1 MKFGYS
7 ERLSQLPPYVFVE
20 IDRKKKQAIQR
31 GIDIIDLGVGDPDL
45 PTPQHIRD
53 AMKRAIDEPKYH
65 RYPFGPGLLEFRKAI
80 ARWYKVRFGVELDP
94 ENEVHALIG
103 SKEGIGHIHLAFVN
117 PGDVVLCPEPAY
129 PVYKIGTIFAGG
141 IPYFMPLLEKNG
153 FLPDL
158 GSIPEEIA
166 TKSKMV
172 FINYPNNP
180 TAVCANRDFFRR
192 VIEFARKYNIVV
204 VNDAAYSEIY
214 YEGRKP
220 ISFLEL
226 PDAKEVGIEF
236 HSLSKTYNMT
246 GWRIGWACGNRII
259 LKGLSSVKENI
270 DSGVFGAI
278 QAASI
283 EALNGAQDCV
293 DEMRGIYERRR
304 DLLSEGLEKTGW
316 RVKRSEATF
325 YIWAK
330 VPEGYSS
337 LQCVENLLE
346 EIGILSTPGNALG
359 PSGEGYVRFSLTV
372 DEKRIK
378 EAVERLRRIK
388 W

>member
-7 ERLSQLPPYVFVE
+7 ERLSQLPPYIFVE

-141 IPYFMPLLEKNG
+141 TPYFMPLLEKNG

-180 TAVCANRDFFRR
+180 TAACANRDFFRG

-226 PDAKEVGIEF
+226 PGAKEVGIEF

-346 EIGILSTPGNALG
+346 DIGILSTPGNALG

>member
-1 MKFGYS
+1 MKFDYS
-7 ERLSQLPPYVFVE
+7 QRLSQLPPYVFIE
-20 IDRKKKQAIQR
+20 IDRKKKKAIQQ
-31 GIDIIDLGVGDPDL
+31 GVDIIDFGVGDPNL

-53 AMKRAIDEPKYH
+53 AMNRAIDEPKYH
-65 RYPFGPGLLEFRKAI
+65 RYPFGPGLLEFRQAI
-80 ARWYKVRFGVELDP
+80 GRWYKVRFGVELKA
-94 ENEVHALIG
+94 ESEIHALIG
-103 SKEGIGHIHLAFVN
+103 SKEGLGHIHLAFVN

-129 PVYKIGTIFAGG
+129 PVYNIGTIYAGG
-141 IPYFMPLLEKNG
+141 TSYFMPLLEEND

-158 GSIPEEIA
+158 DSIPQEIT
-166 TKSKMV
+166 TKTKMI

-180 TAVCANRDFFRR
+180 TAGCAHRDFFRK
-192 VIEFARKYNIVV
+192 VIEFARKHNIIV

-214 YEGRKP
+214 YEGKKP

-226 PDAKEVGIEF
+226 PGAKEVGIEF

-246 GWRIGWACGNRII
+246 GWRIGWACGNQDI
-259 LKGLSSVKENI
+259 LRGLSMVKENI

-283 EALNGAQDCV
+283 EALNGPQDCV
-293 DEMRGIYERRR
+293 DEMRRIYQKRR
-304 DLLSEGLEKTGW
+304 DLLIEELGRTGW
-316 RVKRSEATF
+316 KVKKPEATF

-330 VPEGYSS
+330 VPKGYSS
-337 LQCVENLLE
+337 LQSVEKLLE
-346 EIGILSTPGNALG
+346 EAGILSTPGNALG

-378 EAVERLRRIK
+378 EAVERLSAIK

>member
-1 MKFGYS
+1 MKFDYS
-7 ERLSQLPPYVFVE
+7 QRLSQLPPYVFVE
-20 IDRKKKQAIQR
+20 IDRKKKEAVKR
-31 GIDIIDLGVGDPDL
+31 GMDIIDLGVGDPDL
-45 PTPQHIRD
+45 ATPQHIRE

-80 ARWYKVRFGVELDP
+80 ARWCKARFSVELDA
-94 ENEVHALIG
+94 ENEIHALIG

-129 PVYKIGTIFAGG
+129 PVYKIGTIYAGG
-141 IPYFMPLLEKNG
+141 TPYLMPLLEEND
-153 FLPDL
+153 FLPDFD
-158 GSIPEEIA
+158 SIPEKITA
-166 TKSKMV
+166 KAKMV

-180 TAVCANRDFFRR
+180 TGACANIDFFRK
-192 VIEFARKYNIVV
+192 VIKFARKYNIIV

-214 YEGRKP
+214 YGEKKP

-226 PDAKEVGIEF
+226 PGAKELGIEF

-246 GWRIGWACGNRII
+246 GWRIGWACGNRKII
-259 LKGLSSVKENI
+259 KGLSMVKENI
-270 DSGVFGAI
+270 DSGVFAAI
-278 QAASI
+278 QVASI
-283 EALNGAQDCV
+283 EALNGPQDCV
-293 DEMRGIYERRR
+293 DEMRRIYEKRRN
-304 DLLSEGLEKTGW
+304 LLCAGLKKTGW
-316 RVKRSEATF
+316 RVKKPEATF

-346 EIGILSTPGNALG
+346 EAGILSTPGNALG
-359 PSGEGYVRFSLTV
+359 PSGEGYIRFSLTV
-372 DEKRIK
+372 DEKRIE
-378 EAVERLRRIK
+378 EAVERLKGIK

>member
-7 ERLSQLPPYVFVE
+7 ERLSQLPPYVFIE

-94 ENEVHALIG
+94 DNEVHALIG

-129 PVYKIGTIFAGG
+129 PVYKIGSIFAGG
-141 IPYFMPLLEKNG
+141 TPYFMPLLEENG

-158 GSIPEEIA
+158 GLIPEEIA

-180 TAVCANRDFFRR
+180 TAACANRDFFRR

-226 PDAKEVGIEF
+226 PGAKEVGIEF

-259 LKGLSSVKENI
+259 LKGLSTVKENI

-293 DEMRGIYERRR
+293 AEMRGIYERRR
-304 DLLSEGLEKTGW
+304 NLLSEGLEKTGW
-316 RVKRSEATF
+316 RVKRPEATF
-325 YIWAK
+325 YIWTK

-372 DEKRIK
+372 DEKRIR
-378 EAVERLRRIK
+378 EAVNRLRRIK

>member
-141 IPYFMPLLEKNG
+141 TPYFMPLLEENG

-158 GSIPEEIA
+158 DSIPEKIA

-180 TAVCANRDFFRR
+180 TAACANRDFFRR

-226 PDAKEVGIEF
+226 PGAKEVGIEF

-283 EALNGAQDCV
+283 EALNGGQDCV
-293 DEMRGIYERRR
+293 DEMRRIYERRR

>member
-325 YIWAK
+325 YVWAK

-337 LQCVENLLE
+337 LQCVENILE
-346 EIGILSTPGNALG
+346 DIGILSTPGNALG

-378 EAVERLRRIK
+378 EAVERLRKIK

>member
-1 MKFGYS
+1 MKFDYS
-7 ERLSQLPPYVFVE
+7 QRLSQLPPYVFIE
-20 IDRKKKQAIQR
+20 IDRKKKEAIQQ

-53 AMKRAIDEPKYH
+53 AMKKAIDEPKYH

-80 ARWYKVRFGVELDP
+80 ARWYKVRFGVELDAG
-94 ENEVHALIG
+94 NEVHALIG

-129 PVYKIGTIFAGG
+129 PVYKIGTIYAGG
-141 IPYFMPLLEKNG
+141 TPYFMPLLEEND

-158 GSIPEEIA
+158 DSIPKEIT
-166 TKSKMV
+166 TKTKML

-180 TAVCANRDFFRR
+180 TGACANKDFFRR
-192 VIEFARKYNIVV
+192 VIEFARKNDIIV

-214 YEGRKP
+214 YEGKKP
-220 ISFLEL
+220 ISFLEF
-226 PDAKEVGIEF
+226 PGAKEVGIEF

-246 GWRIGWACGNRII
+246 GWRIGWACGNRSI
-259 LKGLSSVKENI
+259 LKGLSMVKENI
-270 DSGVFGAI
+270 DSGVFGAV
-278 QAASI
+278 QVASI
-283 EALNGAQDCV
+283 EALNGPQDCV
-293 DEMRGIYERRR
+293 DEMRRIYERRR
-304 DLLSEGLEKTGW
+304 NLLSEGLKKTGW
-316 RVKRSEATF
+316 RVKRPEATF

-346 EIGILSTPGNALG
+346 EAGILSTPGNALG

-372 DEKRIK
+372 DEKRIE
-378 EAVERLRRIK
+378 EAVERLKGIK

>member
-1 MKFGYS
+1 MKFDYS
-7 ERLSQLPPYVFVE
+7 QRLSQLPPYVFVE
-20 IDRKKKQAIQR
+20 IDRKKKEAVKR
-31 GIDIIDLGVGDPDL
+31 GMDIIDLGVGDPDL
-45 PTPQHIRD
+45 ATPQHIRE

-80 ARWYKVRFGVELDP
+80 ARWCKTRFSVELDA
-94 ENEVHALIG
+94 ENEIHALIG

-129 PVYKIGTIFAGG
+129 PVYKIGTIYAGG
-141 IPYFMPLLEKNG
+141 TPYLMPLLEEND
-153 FLPDL
+153 FLPDFD
-158 GSIPEEIA
+158 SIPEKITA
-166 TKSKMV
+166 KAKMV

-180 TAVCANRDFFRR
+180 TGACANIDFFRK
-192 VIEFARKYNIVV
+192 VIKFARKYNIIV

-214 YEGRKP
+214 YGEKKP

-226 PDAKEVGIEF
+226 PGAKELGIEF

-246 GWRIGWACGNRII
+246 GWRIGWACGNRKII
-259 LKGLSSVKENI
+259 KGLSMVKENI
-270 DSGVFGAI
+270 DSGVFAAI
-278 QAASI
+278 QVASI
-283 EALNGAQDCV
+283 EALNGPQDCV
-293 DEMRGIYERRR
+293 DEMRRIYEKRRN
-304 DLLSEGLEKTGW
+304 LLCAGLKKTGW
-316 RVKRSEATF
+316 RVKKPEATF

-346 EIGILSTPGNALG
+346 EVGILSTPGNALG
-359 PSGEGYVRFSLTV
+359 PSGEGYIRFSLTV
-372 DEKRIK
+372 DEKRIE
-378 EAVERLRRIK
+378 EAVERLKGIK

>member
-1 MKFGYS
+1 MKFDYS
-7 ERLSQLPPYVFVE
+7 QRLSQLPPYVFVE
-20 IDRKKKQAIQR
+20 IDRKKKEAVKR
-31 GIDIIDLGVGDPDL
+31 GMDIIDLGVGDPDL
-45 PTPQHIRD
+45 ATPQHIRE

-80 ARWYKVRFGVELDP
+80 ARWCKTRFSVELDA
-94 ENEVHALIG
+94 ENEIHALIG

-129 PVYKIGTIFAGG
+129 PVYKIGTIYAGG
-141 IPYFMPLLEKNG
+141 TPYLMPLLEEND
-153 FLPDL
+153 FLPDFD
-158 GSIPEEIA
+158 SIPEKITA
-166 TKSKMV
+166 KAKMV

-180 TAVCANRDFFRR
+180 TGACANIDFFRK
-192 VIEFARKYNIVV
+192 VIKFARKYNIIV

-214 YEGRKP
+214 YGEKKP

-226 PDAKEVGIEF
+226 PGAKELGIEF

-246 GWRIGWACGNRII
+246 GWRIGWACGNRKII
-259 LKGLSSVKENI
+259 KGLSMVKENI
-270 DSGVFGAI
+270 DSGVFAAI
-278 QAASI
+278 QVASI
-283 EALNGAQDCV
+283 EALNGPQDCV
-293 DEMRGIYERRR
+293 DEMRRIYEKRRN
-304 DLLSEGLEKTGW
+304 LLCAGLKKTGW
-316 RVKRSEATF
+316 RVKKPEATF

-346 EIGILSTPGNALG
+346 EAGILSTPGNALG
-359 PSGEGYVRFSLTV
+359 PSGEGYIRFSLTV
-372 DEKRIK
+372 DEKRIE
-378 EAVERLRRIK
+378 EAVERLKGIK

>member
-1 MKFGYS
+1 
-7 ERLSQLPPYVFVE
+7 
-20 IDRKKKQAIQR
+20 
-31 GIDIIDLGVGDPDL
+31 
-45 PTPQHIRD
+45 
-53 AMKRAIDEPKYH
+53 
-65 RYPFGPGLLEFRKAI
+65 
-80 ARWYKVRFGVELDP
+80 
-94 ENEVHALIG
+94 
-103 SKEGIGHIHLAFVN
+103 
-117 PGDVVLCPEPAY
+117 
-129 PVYKIGTIFAGG
+129 
-141 IPYFMPLLEKNG
+141 
-153 FLPDL
+153 
-158 GSIPEEIA
+158 
-166 TKSKMV
+166 
-172 FINYPNNP
+172 
-180 TAVCANRDFFRR
+180 
-192 VIEFARKYNIVV
+192 
-204 VNDAAYSEIY
+204 
-214 YEGRKP
+214 
-220 ISFLEL
+220 
-226 PDAKEVGIEF
+226 
-236 HSLSKTYNMT
+236 MT

-346 EIGILSTPGNALG
+346 DIGILSTPGNALG

-378 EAVERLRRIK
+378 EAVKRLRRIK

>member
-1 MKFGYS
+1 MKFDYS
-7 ERLSQLPPYVFVE
+7 QRLSQLPPYVFVE
-20 IDRKKKQAIQR
+20 IDRKKKEAVKR
-31 GIDIIDLGVGDPDL
+31 GMDIIDLGVGDPDL
-45 PTPQHIRD
+45 ATPQHIRE

-80 ARWYKVRFGVELDP
+80 ARWCKARFSVELDA
-94 ENEVHALIG
+94 ENEIHALIG

-129 PVYKIGTIFAGG
+129 PVYKIGTIYAGG
-141 IPYFMPLLEKNG
+141 TPYLMPLLEEND
-153 FLPDL
+153 FLPDFD
-158 GSIPEEIA
+158 SIPEKITA
-166 TKSKMV
+166 KAKMV

-180 TAVCANRDFFRR
+180 TGACANIDFFRK
-192 VIEFARKYNIVV
+192 VIKFARKYNIIV

-214 YEGRKP
+214 YGEKKP

-226 PDAKEVGIEF
+226 PGAIELGIEF

-246 GWRIGWACGNRII
+246 GWRIGWACGNQKII
-259 LKGLSSVKENI
+259 KGLSMVKENI
-270 DSGVFGAI
+270 DSGVFAAI
-278 QAASI
+278 QVASI
-283 EALNGAQDCV
+283 EALNGPQDCV
-293 DEMRGIYERRR
+293 DEMRRIYEKRRN
-304 DLLSEGLEKTGW
+304 LLCAGLKKTGW
-316 RVKRSEATF
+316 RVKKPEATF

-346 EIGILSTPGNALG
+346 EAGILSTPGNALG
-359 PSGEGYVRFSLTV
+359 PSGEGYIRFSLTV
-372 DEKRIK
+372 DEKRIE
-378 EAVERLRRIK
+378 EAVERLKGIK

>member
-65 RYPFGPGLLEFRKAI
+65 RYPFGSGLLEFRKAI

-141 IPYFMPLLEKNG
+141 TPYFMPLLEENG

-158 GSIPEEIA
+158 DSIPEEIA

-180 TAVCANRDFFRR
+180 TAACANRDFFRR

-226 PDAKEVGIEF
+226 PGAKEVGIEF

-293 DEMRGIYERRR
+293 DEMRRIYERRR
-304 DLLSEGLEKTGW
+304 NLLSEGLEKTGW

-378 EAVERLRRIK
+378 EAIERLRRIK

>member
-1 MKFGYS
+1 MKFDYS
-7 ERLSQLPPYVFVE
+7 QRLSQLPPYVFIE
-20 IDRKKKQAIQR
+20 IDRKKKEAIQQ

-53 AMKRAIDEPKYH
+53 AMKKAIDEPKYH

-80 ARWYKVRFGVELDP
+80 ARWYKVRFGVELDAG
-94 ENEVHALIG
+94 NEVHALIG

-129 PVYKIGTIFAGG
+129 PVYKIGTIYAGG
-141 IPYFMPLLEKNG
+141 TPYFMPLLEEND

-158 GSIPEEIA
+158 DSIPEEIT
-166 TKSKMV
+166 TKTKML

-180 TAVCANRDFFRR
+180 TGACANKDFFRR
-192 VIEFARKYNIVV
+192 VIEFARKNDIIV

-214 YEGRKP
+214 YEGKKP
-220 ISFLEL
+220 ISFLEF
-226 PDAKEVGIEF
+226 PGAKEVGIEF

-246 GWRIGWACGNRII
+246 GWRIGWACGNRSI
-259 LKGLSSVKENI
+259 LKGLSMVKENI
-270 DSGVFGAI
+270 DSGVFGAV
-278 QAASI
+278 QVASI
-283 EALNGAQDCV
+283 EALNGPQDCV
-293 DEMRGIYERRR
+293 DEMRRIYERRR
-304 DLLSEGLEKTGW
+304 NFLSEGLKKTGW
-316 RVKRSEATF
+316 RVKRPEATF

-346 EIGILSTPGNALG
+346 EAGILSTPGNALG

-372 DEKRIK
+372 DEKRIE
-378 EAVERLRRIK
+378 EAVERLKGIK

>member
-1 MKFGYS
+1 MKFDYS
-7 ERLSQLPPYVFVE
+7 QRLSQLPPYVFIE
-20 IDRKKKQAIQR
+20 IDRKKKEAIQQ

-53 AMKRAIDEPKYH
+53 AMKKAIDEPKYH

-80 ARWYKVRFGVELDP
+80 ARWYKVRFGVELDAG
-94 ENEVHALIG
+94 NEVHALIG

-129 PVYKIGTIFAGG
+129 PVYKIGTIYAGG
-141 IPYFMPLLEKNG
+141 TPYFMPLLEEND

-158 GSIPEEIA
+158 DSIPEEIT
-166 TKSKMV
+166 TKTKML

-180 TAVCANRDFFRR
+180 TGACANKDFFRR
-192 VIEFARKYNIVV
+192 VIEFARKNDIIV

-214 YEGRKP
+214 YEGKKP
-220 ISFLEL
+220 ISFLEF
-226 PDAKEVGIEF
+226 PGAKEVGIEF

-246 GWRIGWACGNRII
+246 GWRIGWACGNRSI
-259 LKGLSSVKENI
+259 LKGLSMVKENI
-270 DSGVFGAI
+270 DSGVFGAV
-278 QAASI
+278 QVASI
-283 EALNGAQDCV
+283 EALNGPQDCV
-293 DEMRGIYERRR
+293 DEMRRIYERRR
-304 DLLSEGLEKTGW
+304 NLLSEGLKKTGW
-316 RVKRSEATF
+316 RVKRPEATF

-346 EIGILSTPGNALG
+346 EAGILSTPGNALG

-372 DEKRIK
+372 DEKRIE
-378 EAVERLRRIK
+378 EAVERLKGIK